1 MFELSVTD
9 LVTFRQPEHGETPI
23 WEGGGKVKGGGV
35 FNPLL
40 PSGEDMVGKVG
51 TEQRRKGRI
60 LTEPPSFYLLFNS
73 FSGMASKDDF
83 NLSCY
88 N

>member
-1 MFELSVTD
+1 MEKHLY
-9 LVTFRQPEHGETPI
+9 
-23 WEGGGKVKGGGV
+23 GGRGKVKGGGV

-51 TEQRRKGRI
+51 TGQRRKGRI
-60 LTEPPSFYLLFNS
+60 LTEQPSFYLLFNS